1 MPVPPGFEFGL
12 IAFTQRW
19 VVGELDKDGQFQQ
32 VGEPYAEEP
41 KDARW
46 VKNPDTGKKRHVTA
60 SGLLVREE
68 IGVVMQPEAT
78 GQICHYV
85 TKKTAVKVGRAFS
98 KRAQRLQVD
107 GLDGVRGV
115 VLGRFRATSFLQT
128 DPDTGRNWNL
138 PVFSCIGVLGQE
150 RGPSMERVLEMARLR
165 EAYLKGA
172 SLSEPQAL
180 EPPAPPAAS
189 KGPSSLDADQPP
201 PPDDDDGCPESP
213 EDIEFN

>member
-1 MPVPPGFEFGL
+1 MNQLHKGHVAYVEGARAGGYVLPTREGRVFMPVPPGFEFGL

-115 VLGRFRATSFLQT
+115 VLGRFRATSFLQQT
-128 DPDTGRNWNL
+128 Q
-138 PVFSCIGVLGQE
+138 S
-150 RGPSMERVLEMARLR
+150 
-165 EAYLKGA
+165 
-172 SLSEPQAL
+172 
-180 EPPAPPAAS
+180 PAGTVSA
-189 KGPSSLDADQPP
+189 GL
-201 PPDDDDGCPESP
+201 
-213 EDIEFN
+213 